1 MPTRASRVSS
11 CLTAAMTFARASVL
25 GTFAALSI
33 ATAAGLA
40 PEPDPVPRRWQ
51 IDVEVGPMRL
61 ARVEGPNN
69 EARLYWYLTYKAVN
83 PTREDLIFAP
93 AFDLVAEDGTTYR
106 AGREVPPVVTRRL
119 LDKLD
124 NPLLQDQVQIIGT
137 ILQGQENAKEGL
149 VIWPAS
155 QLASGEMV
163 VYASGFSGETRT
175 IEVADVNNPGK
186 MTRATLRKTMMVRY
200 PMRGDVHNQG
210 DKPLEVGES
219 RWIMR

>member
-1 MPTRASRVSS
+1 
-11 CLTAAMTFARASVL
+11 MTFARASVRGSVL
-25 GTFAALSI
+25 GTFAVLSI

-51 IDVEVGPMRL
+51 IDLEVGPMRL
-61 ARVEGPNN
+61 ARVEGPNG

-93 AFDLVAEDGTTYR
+93 AFDLVTEDGTTYR

-119 LDKLD
+119 LEKLD

-155 QLASGEMV
+155 QISSGEMV

-200 PMRGDVHNQG
+200 PMRGEVHNQG